1 MIGFE
6 NRDPMMSEATTLP
19 TVPKPQPCLM
29 ILPLLSNL
37 VDSSYF
43 FLYGAKMSWK
53 SNKNEIWKIQAINM
67 ILNLFQSPPDCD
79 DEGYYSPG
87 SVQLILLSPV
97 K

>member
-43 FLYGAKMSWK
+43 FLYGAKM
-53 SNKNEIWKIQAINM
+53 
-67 ILNLFQSPPDCD
+67 C
-79 DEGYYSPG
+79 
-87 SVQLILLSPV
+87 
-97 K
+97 